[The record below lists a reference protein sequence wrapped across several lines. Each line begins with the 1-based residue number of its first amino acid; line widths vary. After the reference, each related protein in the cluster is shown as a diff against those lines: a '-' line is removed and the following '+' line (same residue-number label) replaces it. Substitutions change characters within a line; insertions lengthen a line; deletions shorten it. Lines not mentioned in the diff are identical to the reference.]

1 MTLKDMIERRDILK
15 QEVALKNL
23 KQLLGYLDEE
33 DIKNLQ
39 VQKDTLRD
47 LDREIFRIERDLN

>member
-1 MTLKDMIERRDILK
+1 MIERRDILK

-47 LDREIFRIERDLN
+47 LDREIFRTERDLN